1 MVRDTLVTRC
11 NNRFALW
18 LALWFTIT
26 SVFSAIIP
34 TVAIAQQS
42 SSVDFE
48 SPIIEHEA
56 QDGGPIGSVEVFGAT
71 VVDNDK
77 IDRVVVFYRF
87 SGETEFAELPMREV
101 AQSSFYSAKVDTA
114 NVRLDTEAIEY
125 YIQAEDASGNIVLKG
140 FAFQPLTRVFEAAS
154 PVEPEPEFEPE
165 VNVAS
170 TEPEFVDP
178 SVSSSSINW
187 WYVGLGVLLVGGIAA
202 AANSDSGGPSTNTGE
217 DCNGGCTVNL
227 TFDRP

>member
-26 SVFSAIIP
+26 SISSAITP
-34 TVAIAQQS
+34 TFAFAQQTP
-42 SSVDFE
+42 SVDFE
-48 SPIIEHEA
+48 SPIIEHVA
-56 QDGGPIGSVEVFGAT
+56 QDGGPVGGVEVFGAT
-71 VVDNDK
+71 VVDNDA

-87 SGETEFAELPMREV
+87 SGETEFAEVTMREV

-114 NVRLDTEAIEY
+114 NVPLDTEAIEY

-140 FAFQPLTRVFEAAS
+140 FAFQPLTRAFEAVS
-154 PVEPEPEFEPE
+154 PVVPEVEVVSAEPEF
-165 VNVAS
+165 
-170 TEPEFVDP
+170 TDP
-178 SVSSSSINW
+178 PVSSSVNW
-187 WYVGLGVLLVGGIAA
+187 WYVGLGVLVLGGIAA
-202 AANSDSGGPSTNTGE
+202 SAGGGGSSSSTGD
-217 DCNGGCTVNL
+217 DCDGGCTVTL